1 MTKYKAIR
9 VNGIKY
15 DEHRYIMEQFLG
27 RKLSRYEVVHH
38 KNGDK
43 RDNRIENLELMDLS
57 KHSKEHQTGRVVSEE
72 TRHKLSIASTG
83 HKSSCRKLDDH
94 QVEQIKRLHNEGFS
108 NRKIANM
115 FNVSHQTIND
125 LINAK
130 HYKS

>member
-9 VNGIKY
+9 VGGVKY

-27 RKLSRYEVVHH
+27 RKLKRHEVVHH

-43 RDNRIENLELMDLS
+43 RDNRIENLEIMDLS
-57 KHSKEHQTGRVVSEE
+57 EHSREHQTGRVQSEE
-72 TRHKLSIASTG
+72 TKQKLSLASTG
-83 HKSSCRKLDDH
+83 RKSSCRKFSDY
-94 QVEQIKRLHNEGFS
+94 QVEQIKKLHDEGVS

-115 FNVSHQTIND
+115 FGVCHQTIND

-130 HYKS
+130 YYKN